1 MSSTLMVKNKA
12 TVTFGTERNINGK
25 NQVNKKFILVLKQ
38 AKTNHLD
45 PNERFC
51 CQKV

>member
-12 TVTFGTERNINGK
+12 TVTFKTERKINGK
-25 NQVNKKFILVLKQ
+25 NQVNKKFILVSKQ

-45 PNERFC
+45 QIERF
-51 CQKV
+51 